1 MIKTSK
7 RFLSIMAIIAIGCS
21 FFSGVKA
28 SSGYMKDSAWKY
40 LNEQRLAD
48 IQLKSTLGF
57 DDEDIGAVA
66 DETGIAADMLC
77 KGYSS
82 DLFADT
88 EAGRLIVRAYSY
100 DADADMD
107 IPVLV
112 EGAYPS
118 ADGECLADSR
128 IYKGEQ
134 INVGDRIVLSAK
146 SGDDISDVLSRTEY
160 TVTGLV
166 RSPKYISYERGM
178 SKLGNGI
185 VNGFLYIPEKDFSY
199 EAYTDLYIRL
209 PGSYTA
215 FSEEYDSA
223 AEDMA
228 DRLEIFAGKRL
239 AEKCGRIRSDAMKE
253 MSGSREELD
262 RAKSDY
268 DKAIGAY
275 NDGMEQIASERS
287 KYIAAKNSYDKSISD
302 YEKGAEELREKKRR
316 LSMLKS
322 TSSFVSDTLAKYS
335 AGYERVLSP
344 ALSERL
350 SDVQELYEEFGI
362 SAPIKDYLAIYI
374 VSPPDDPSGGKQEAG
389 NNAAAANEMAM
400 KYVYSAESEL
410 NIREGSMNAAAE
422 GFASAREQLEQ
433 YSAELEKG
441 EKKLES
447 TKKQLDDAKKKIDDG
462 YAELDD
468 AQKEL
473 DERLDSAEWYVFT
486 RDDYN
491 TGYADYTGDTER
503 VDAVAA
509 VFPIFFILIAALVCI
524 CTMTR
529 MVEEQRTEIGTFK
542 ALGFGN
548 VSIAAQYV
556 LYAAS
561 ASIIGSAAGVVIGL
575 ELIPRLIFDAYS
587 TMYNFTGIET
597 PVRYDY
603 LFGCMGASVLC
614 TSLSALFAG
623 RAELAQVPA
632 ALMRPKPPASGRRI
646 LLERIAPVWKRM
658 SFTRKVTFR
667 NIFRYKIKLIMTVT
681 GIAGCT
687 ALLIAAF
694 GLQYAISSVADRQ
707 FGGIFRYD
715 AAAVISDD
723 ASADDISDL
732 EGRLAASEYTA
743 GILGAVQT
751 VKDVSSDTYTAEGC
765 YVCAVREPSEINRFI
780 ALRQRESGAA
790 LSIPEDKVIINEK
803 LARLLGADIGG
814 EIGIE
819 GTDKSFAV
827 AGITE
832 NYTGN
837 YVYMSPALY
846 RDAFGEYDDNIVFLD
861 LKSRLDIGIFTELLL
876 KEDAVSAVSSADEG
890 SEKFHSLVGSLDMI
904 IIMVIGFAG
913 ALAMVILFN
922 LASINITERTHELAT
937 IKVLGFFDGEV
948 TSYILR
954 ENAISTLIGIVCG
967 LFPGALLEKFI
978 IRASEVDAVMFSPE
992 IPAYCYAAAA
1002 AVTFVFAAVIN
1013 LAMHFGLKKI
1023 DMVMSLKAVE

>member
-1 MIKTSK
+1 MIKTPK

-48 IQLKSTLGF
+48 IHLKSTLGF

-66 DETGIAADMLC
+66 DEAGIEADMLC

-88 EAGRLIVRAYSY
+88 EGGRLIVTAYSY
-100 DADADMD
+100 GPQTDMD

-112 EGAYPS
+112 EGEYPS
-118 ADGECLADSR
+118 ADGECLADSC
-128 IYKGEQ
+128 IYKDEQ

-146 SGDDISDVLSRTEY
+146 SGDDMSDVLSRTEY

-166 RSPKYISYERGM
+166 RSPKYISCERGM

-199 EAYTDLYIRL
+199 EAYTDLYIML
-209 PGSYTA
+209 PGSYPA
-215 FSEEYDSA
+215 FSEEYDAA

-228 DRLEIFAGKRL
+228 DRLEIFSEKRL
-239 AEKCGRIRSDAMKE
+239 TEKCDKLRNDAMKE
-253 MSGSREELD
+253 ISESREELD

-268 DKAIGAY
+268 DTAIAAY
-275 NDGMEQIASERS
+275 NDGMEQIASEQN
-287 KYIAAKNSYDKSISD
+287 KYLAAKNSYDKSISD
-302 YEKGAEELREKKRR
+302 YEKGADELREKKRR

-335 AGYERVLSP
+335 GSYERVLSP

-350 SDVQELYEEFGI
+350 SDVQTLYEEFGI

-389 NNAAAANEMAM
+389 KNAAAANEMAM

-410 NIREGSMNAAAE
+410 NMREGSMNAAAE

-441 EKKLES
+441 EKKLKS
-447 TKKQLDDAKKKIDDG
+447 TKKQLDDAKKKIDEG
-462 YAELDD
+462 YTELDD

-491 TGYADYTGDTER
+491 TGYADYTDDTER

-509 VFPIFFILIAALVCI
+509 VFPIFFILIAALVCS

-548 VSIAAQYV
+548 ISIAAQYV
-556 LYAAS
+556 LYAAT

-587 TMYNFTGIET
+587 TMYNFTEIET

-623 RAELAQVPA
+623 RAELARVPA
-632 ALMRPKPPASGRRI
+632 ALMRPASGRRI
-646 LLERIAPVWKRM
+646 LLERITPVWKRM

-667 NIFRYKIKLIMTVT
+667 NIFRYKIKLVMTVT

-707 FGGIFRYD
+707 FGGIFIYD

-723 ASADDISDL
+723 ASADEIADL
-732 EGRLAASEYTA
+732 EGRLEDSEYTA

-751 VKDVSSDTYTAEGC
+751 VKDVSSDIYTAEGC
-765 YVCAVREPSEINRFI
+765 YVCAPREPSEINGFI
-780 ALRQRESGAA
+780 ALRQRVSGVPLA
-790 LSIPEDKVIINEK
+790 IPEDKVIINEK

-837 YVYMSPALY
+837 YVYMSPAAY

-890 SEKFHSLVGSLDMI
+890 SEKFHSLVASLDMI

-954 ENAISTLIGIVCG
+954 ENA
-967 LFPGALLEKFI
+967 LLEKFI
-978 IRASEVDAVMFSPE
+978 IRTVEVDAVMFSPE

-1002 AVTFVFAAVIN
+1002 AVTIVFAAVID